1 MNRKESI
8 VGIYHYK
15 PDNNDQLISELIL
28 PHTNESYKEM
38 LAKIKNIL
46 ANENKKRFRYIRYI
60 TYICFFILV
69 LDALLVNITGSNA
82 IIRDN
87 FSAGLI
93 IVQIAGILF
102 IIGGLLLLLIRMAVF
117 FSFRENIKAIKL
129 KKLTPENPI
138 IFKFYDTGIAFKE
151 PHQHGSLYW
160 QAFTLIELTNDYL
173 YLSLCPENTEK
184 GKETAVISDLFIL
197 TENLSNVDS
206 LISLLSHEY
215 FLSSFTFRDNR
226 KKK

>member
-1 MNRKESI
+1 M
-8 VGIYHYK
+8 GIYHYK

-102 IIGGLLLLLIRMAVF
+102 IIG
-117 FSFRENIKAIKL
+117 
-129 KKLTPENPI
+129 
-138 IFKFYDTGIAFKE
+138 
-151 PHQHGSLYW
+151 
-160 QAFTLIELTNDYL
+160 
-173 YLSLCPENTEK
+173 
-184 GKETAVISDLFIL
+184 
-197 TENLSNVDS
+197 
-206 LISLLSHEY
+206 
-215 FLSSFTFRDNR
+215 
-226 KKK
+226 